1 MREKLLAT
9 LLLATVCLFAVPLDT
24 QAQQKSA
31 IKIELKKASLADA
44 LKKLQK
50 TSGYQILF
58 TYDDVKPFT
67 VDGPIKANNINDALA
82 LIFKDKPFAW
92 TIDGKYVSVL
102 LVEKVEKKQPVNR
115 QKTYKVK
122 GHVMDS
128 GMGALQGQLHRF
140 LNHVYEGKPYGGG
153 QPKPHKQP
161 EKPRPYF
168 PDCREP

>member
-1 MREKLLAT
+1 M
-9 LLLATVCLFAVPLDT
+9 ATVCLFAVPLDM
-24 QAQQKSA
+24 QAQQKNA
-31 IKIELKKASLADA
+31 PIKIEFKKTSLADA

-82 LIFKDKPFAW
+82 LFFKDKPFAW
-92 TIDGKYVSVL
+92 TVDGKYVSVL

-140 LNHVYEGKPYGGG
+140 LNHVYEGKPHGGG
-153 QPKPHKQP
+153 KPEPRQQP